1 MRDLIKKILQ
11 EQETSDDNIV
21 QAGTYNDYDA
31 WREMT
36 PEERKDGEMPKL
48 TRQVEKN
55 IFLKVLRH
63 VVREFPKSWF
73 SEHAQDDTEPLV
85 DKITQDFDKIFKL
98 YGLKTGYAEPGSM
111 PAKIFY
117 AALDNYEDISSGRD
131 INLNE
136 LILRPLKTWDIQL
149 NESWREHVNYM
160 WTVTLQGYN
169 ENDVRAE
176 VSSNQDGEYDWWEW
190 DHLPQADFEKEV
202 YDSDRDGIEID
213 SIKEINKDSPT
224 DTVPGMVIRESKED
238 LVSGLKTILKKWKE
252 SRTENRWYDEIEDL
266 LKRVNENTNKKP
278 VVEALLDGKTIEL
291 GEEGLKPA
299 KEIFQNNEWAFMKR
313 IIDDGLEKYTNFI
326 LDVADGEIYKST
338 PLVDLA
344 KLYSIPA
351 GVDDRLHLI
360 SAYMRAMLS
369 TSRYDLDPT
378 DAYSKLENGSF
389 YEIQEYELVGNMF
402 QTTWERSKIT
412 GYATGFGPTDAA
424 RRFAS
429 DIWEYDPDIVL
440 DDDYNLSA
448 DRETEEIEITQAIN
462 YENDE
467 EYNGSVEW
475 SKSYGASGQLK

>member
-73 SEHAQDDTEPLV
+73 IEHSQDDTEPLM
-85 DKITQDFDKIFKL
+85 DRIEPELSEIFKL

-176 VSSNQDGEYDWWEW
+176 VSSNQDGEYDW
-190 DHLPQADFEKEV
+190 
-202 YDSDRDGIEID
+202 
-213 SIKEINKDSPT
+213 
-224 DTVPGMVIRESKED
+224 
-238 LVSGLKTILKKWKE
+238 
-252 SRTENRWYDEIEDL
+252 
-266 LKRVNENTNKKP
+266 
-278 VVEALLDGKTIEL
+278 
-291 GEEGLKPA
+291 
-299 KEIFQNNEWAFMKR
+299 
-313 IIDDGLEKYTNFI
+313 
-326 LDVADGEIYKST
+326 
-338 PLVDLA
+338 
-344 KLYSIPA
+344 
-351 GVDDRLHLI
+351 
-360 SAYMRAMLS
+360 
-369 TSRYDLDPT
+369 
-378 DAYSKLENGSF
+378 
-389 YEIQEYELVGNMF
+389 
-402 QTTWERSKIT
+402 
-412 GYATGFGPTDAA
+412 
-424 RRFAS
+424 
-429 DIWEYDPDIVL
+429 
-440 DDDYNLSA
+440 
-448 DRETEEIEITQAIN
+448 
-462 YENDE
+462 
-467 EYNGSVEW
+467 
-475 SKSYGASGQLK
+475 